1 MSVHELSARLHLLGC
16 CSLLCPSTAAGVGP
30 SRGAQLESSVC
41 CHHRD
46 EGKERETW
54 LFQQCP
60 SVESWDEWHKAVQ
73 LHGGRGITVADSL
86 REGTTHTEVFQSAFQ
101 WHEAA
106 FQLLFRAVRW
116 WHTILVP
123 SAWLLCMS
131 PMSLPGK
138 RLSASLAF
146 WIMALPH
153 TCST

>member
-1 MSVHELSARLHLLGC
+1 MHGSICSAVAHCSVPALLLGLAHPVALIWN
-16 CSLLCPSTAAGVGP
+16 LLFAATT
-30 SRGAQLESSVC
+30 EM
-41 CHHRD
+41 
-46 EGKERETW
+46 KERETW
-54 LFQQCP
+54 LFQRCP